1 MFIQETK
8 LRDVQGRISY
18 ITSTEKQEFLYAY
31 YDTAEP
37 VDDEYWKKLAE
48 ENQKEF
54 LKSGTEG
61 RCIEARELIIALP
74 ENYSEYDTETVLKEF
89 TEALKN

>member
-1 MFIQETK
+1 MARHTFIQETK
-8 LRDVQGRISY
+8 LRDVQGRIGY
-18 ITSTEKQEFLYAY
+18 ITSAEKQEFLYAY

-54 LKSGTEG
+54 RKSDTEG
-61 RCIEARELIIALP
+61 KCIEARELISNQP
-74 ENYSEYDTETVLKEF
+74 QV
-89 TEALKN
+89 